1 MLFQKKMQL
10 KNNIMTTPSK
20 LYFSRNIIAT
30 AALTLFISCIST
42 KSTIQ
47 NIDNTAVLPKL
58 YENAFIIEEYANDSK
73 YGFNENYPINLG
85 FYKNENSNT
94 TNIKRFFNGLI
105 SKSGETLSYKKIG
118 TCCPYPSKNNG
129 VGAGTLDIYEVSVEG
144 KTNKWLIYINI
155 YEKGKILCPNGFE
168 IKKRIM

>member
-10 KNNIMTTPSK
+10 KNNIMITPSK
-20 LYFSRNIIAT
+20 LYYSRNIIAT
-30 AALTLFISCIST
+30 IALTIFISCIST

-47 NIDNTAVLPKL
+47 NIDNSAVMPKL
-58 YENAFIIEEYANDSK
+58 DGNAFIIEEYANDSK

-85 FYKNENSNT
+85 FFKNENSNT
-94 TNIKRFFNGLI
+94 TNIVRFFNGLT
-105 SKSGETLSYKKIG
+105 SKTGEKLSYKKIG
-118 TCCPYPSKNNG
+118 TCCPYPSKNNS

-144 KTNKWLIYINI
+144 KTEKWILYINI
-155 YEKGKILCPNGFE
+155 YERGKILCPNGFE

>member
-1 MLFQKKMQL
+1 MLFPKKMQL
-10 KNNIMTTPSK
+10 KNNIMSTLTRIRFLKYILLLTTLS
-20 LYFSRNIIAT
+20 LYFA
-30 AALTLFISCIST
+30 CVST

-47 NIDNTAVLPKL
+47 NIDNTAILPKIDG
-58 YENAFIIEEYANDSK
+58 NAFIIEEYANDSK

-94 TNIKRFFNGLI
+94 TNIKRFFNGLT
-105 SKSGETLSYKKIG
+105 SKSGKTLSYKKIG

-129 VGAGTLDIYEVSVEG
+129 VGAGTLDIYEVSIEG
-144 KTNKWLIYINI
+144 KSEKWLLYINI

>member
-1 MLFQKKMQL
+1 MLFQKKMQV
-10 KNNIMTTPSK
+10 NNNRMKTKSNFRF
-20 LYFSRNIIAT
+20 YRNTIV
-30 AALTLFISCIST
+30 LLSLSLFISCIST

-47 NIDNTAVLPKL
+47 NIDNSAVLPKL
-58 YENAFIIEEYANDSK
+58 DGNAFIIEEYANDSK

-85 FYKNENSNT
+85 FYKNENTNT
-94 TNIKRFFNGLI
+94 ANIKRFFNGLT

-129 VGAGTLDIYEVSVEG
+129 VGAGTLDIYEVSAESQ
-144 KTNKWLIYINI
+144 TEKWVLYVNI

-168 IKKRIM
+168 IKKRNM